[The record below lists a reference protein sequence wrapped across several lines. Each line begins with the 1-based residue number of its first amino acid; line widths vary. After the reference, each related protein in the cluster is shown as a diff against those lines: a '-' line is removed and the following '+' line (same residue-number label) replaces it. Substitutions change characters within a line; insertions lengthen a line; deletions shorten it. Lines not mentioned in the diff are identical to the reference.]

1 MVIEI
6 NKDIDRY
13 QESVVMGLS
22 AKQLIF
28 SVASVVVGGGMV
40 LLFYRYIGL
49 TGAAYVTIP
58 CVAPIALGGF
68 YSYNGMDF
76 YEYMNR
82 KIHFMIGNKA
92 LNYSST
98 EGEAVFKELQMETSG
113 SSQISKWKKKKLV
126 AEQETEVRNN
136 PNLENRMKQEEFEEM
151 KKKTKKILFAS
162 IAVII
167 ATIAGIAVF
176 KVTH

>member
-1 MVIEI
+1 MVIEV

-13 QESVVMGLS
+13 QESVALGLS

-40 LLFYRYIGL
+40 LLLYRYIGL
-49 TGAAYVTIP
+49 TGAVYVAIP

-76 YEYMNR
+76 YEYMSR
-82 KIHFMIGNKA
+82 KIHFMIGNQA
-92 LNYSST
+92 LTYSST
-98 EGEAVFKELQMETSG
+98 EGESVIKELQMEALG
-113 SSQISKWKKKKLV
+113 IGQISKWKKPKAVL
-126 AEQETEVRNN
+126 EYETEVRNTTDS
-136 PNLENRMKQEEFEEM
+136 ENRKKQEEFEAM
-151 KKKTKKILFAS
+151 KKKTKKILLAG

-167 ATIAGIAVF
+167 AAIAGIAAF

>member
-1 MVIEI
+1 MVIEV

-13 QESVVMGLS
+13 QESVALGLS

-40 LLFYRYIGL
+40 LLLYHYIGL
-49 TGAAYVTIP
+49 TGAAYVAIP

-76 YEYMNR
+76 YEYMSR
-82 KIHFMIGNKA
+82 KIHFMIGNQA
-92 LNYSST
+92 LTYSST
-98 EGEAVFKELQMETSG
+98 EGELVIKELQTEVLG
-113 SSQISKWKKKKLV
+113 IGQISKWKKPKSV
-126 AEQETEVRNN
+126 VEHETEVRNTIES
-136 PNLENRMKQEEFEEM
+136 ENRKKQEEFEAM
-151 KKKTKKILFAS
+151 KKKTKKILFAG

-167 ATIAGIAVF
+167 ATIAGIAAF
-176 KVTH
+176 KITH

>member
-13 QESVVMGLS
+13 QESVALGLS

-28 SVASVVVGGGMV
+28 SIVSVLVGGGMV
-40 LLFYRYIGL
+40 LLLYRYIGL
-49 TGAAYVTIP
+49 TGAAYVAIP

-76 YEYMNR
+76 YEYMGR

-92 LNYSST
+92 LTYIST
-98 EGEAVFKELQMETSG
+98 EGEVAIKEFQMEVYG
-113 SSQISKWKKKKLV
+113 ISKMGKRKKHK
-126 AEQETEVRNN
+126 
-136 PNLENRMKQEEFEEM
+136 
-151 KKKTKKILFAS
+151 
-162 IAVII
+162 
-167 ATIAGIAVF
+167 
-176 KVTH
+176 

>member
-13 QESVVMGLS
+13 QESVALGLS

-28 SVASVVVGGGMV
+28 SAASIVVGGGMV
-40 LLFYRYIGL
+40 LLLYRYIGL
-49 TGAAYVTIP
+49 TGAAYVAIP

-76 YEYMNR
+76 YEYMSR

-92 LNYSST
+92 LSYIST
-98 EGEAVFKELQMETSG
+98 EGELAIKELQMEVNGTGKKNTINKLTSG
-113 SSQISKWKKKKLV
+113 TNITDESKI
-126 AEQETEVRNN
+126 
-136 PNLENRMKQEEFEEM
+136 ENQGNRREEFEAM
-151 KKKTKKILFAS
+151 KKKTKKMLIGC
-162 IAVII
+162 IAVVV
-167 ATIAGIAVF
+167 AAIAGIVAY
-176 KVTH
+176 KTTH

>member
-13 QESVVMGLS
+13 QESVAMGLS

-28 SVASVVVGGGMV
+28 SVASVIVGGGMV
-40 LLFYRYIGL
+40 LLLYRYIGL

-68 YSYNGMDF
+68 YSYNGMNF
-76 YEYMNR
+76 YEYMSR

-92 LNYSST
+92 LPYSST
-98 EGEAVFKELQMETSG
+98 EGEAVIKELQIEASG
-113 SSQISKWKKKKLV
+113 IGKLSKWKKQKPATNNEKK
-126 AEQETEVRNN
+126 
-136 PNLENRMKQEEFEEM
+136 
-151 KKKTKKILFAS
+151 
-162 IAVII
+162 
-167 ATIAGIAVF
+167 
-176 KVTH
+176 